1 MIYVRNCKIVIYC
14 FVCIVGS
21 ELDVILSIVVIMLI
35 SRLVNQMVDDQST
48 SKIAI
53 SGSTTINIS
62 QLISFTEQ
70 GLYA

>member
-35 SRLVNQMVDDQST
+35 SRLVNQMVDD
-48 SKIAI
+48 
-53 SGSTTINIS
+53 
-62 QLISFTEQ
+62 
-70 GLYA
+70 